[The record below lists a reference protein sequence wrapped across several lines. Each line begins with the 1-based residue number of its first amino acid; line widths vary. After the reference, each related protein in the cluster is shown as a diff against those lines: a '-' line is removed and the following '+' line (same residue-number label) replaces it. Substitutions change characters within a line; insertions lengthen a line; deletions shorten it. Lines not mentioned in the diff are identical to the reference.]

1 LIICL
6 HFVLFLH
13 TLIVHE
19 NADGDVYNIEQ
30 VDQEPGTSQVEIP
43 FIEVETVIETPERRS
58 VLTQTDPK
66 LKKKKFGPLGQDD
79 FGFADLD
86 DFQF

>member
-1 LIICL
+1 
-6 HFVLFLH
+6 VLRTVLR

-66 LKKKKFGPLGQDD
+66 LASQ
-79 FGFADLD
+79 A
-86 DFQF
+86 Q